1 MSFHTFSALHHIRDL
16 FVVLIS
22 IMASAALLCVRSTS
36 DCLELARVGKSW
48 QELAL
53 LIHCQDLALGSRV
66 APPLDAGWH
75 GAKFACLQKVSP
87 PFQGAVLGV
96 ATPPFRSAGGR
107 VWGAGGRLGGG
118 EVHQT
123 AGGGAL
129 RRKAA
134 VVQHGGGAASG
145 GIGGLGAAWL
155 VAAEEVMVGLAGHRW
170 PGRAGQAW
178 NSAPP
183 ACQPVVGNHGL
194 IPVKLS
200 STPLPSSTNQF
211 QGKLS
216 PFRLLPIKQNFL
228 ANRKHLRRSKN

>member
-1 MSFHTFSALHHIRDL
+1 MARRQIRMFAESL
-16 FVVLIS
+16 PS
-22 IMASAALLCVRSTS
+22 
-36 DCLELARVGKSW
+36 LAG
-48 QELAL
+48 
-53 LIHCQDLALGSRV
+53 G
-66 APPLDAGWH
+66 
-75 GAKFACLQKVSP
+75 
-87 PFQGAVLGV
+87 
-96 ATPPFRSAGGR
+96 SAGGLPR
-107 VWGAGGRLGGG
+107 PLSGLQVEEFGGGLGRLGGG

-123 AGGGAL
+123 GGAGAG

-216 PFRLLPIKQNFL
+216 PFRLLPIKQKFF
-228 ANRKHLRRSKN
+228 AIRKHLRRSKI

>member
-1 MSFHTFSALHHIRDL
+1 MFL
-16 FVVLIS
+16 F
-22 IMASAALLCVRSTS
+22 
-36 DCLELARVGKSW
+36 
-48 QELAL
+48 
-53 LIHCQDLALGSRV
+53 
-66 APPLDAGWH
+66 
-75 GAKFACLQKVSP
+75 FACAGPARAEIGITNTLP
-87 PFQGAVLGV
+87 RAGAGEQGRAAIGRRMARRQIRMFAESLPLPSRGLCWGV

-107 VWGAGGRLGGG
+107 VWGGGGRLGGG

-123 AGGGAL
+123 AGAGAG

-200 STPLPSSTNQF
+200 SMPLPSSTNQF

-216 PFRLLPIKQNFL
+216 PFRLLPIKQKFF
-228 ANRKHLRRSKN
+228 AIRKQLRRSKN